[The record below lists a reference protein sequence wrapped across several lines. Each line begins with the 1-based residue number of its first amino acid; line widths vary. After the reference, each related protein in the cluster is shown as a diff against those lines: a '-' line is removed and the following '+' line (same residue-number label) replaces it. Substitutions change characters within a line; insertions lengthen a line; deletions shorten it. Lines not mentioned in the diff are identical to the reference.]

1 MAEKK
6 IKVQKIGEEEQPEQ
20 HPDAQDAAAEKEV
33 EAEVLNEQTESVDEL
48 LEIPEVD
55 LSPEDILALQ
65 ESLAESEAKAAEYL
79 DGWQRA
85 RAEFVNY
92 KKRMDRDRQQIYQE
106 ASARVIKRYLEILD
120 DLERA
125 LKDRPQE
132 GQGAA
137 WSQGIEL
144 IYQKMQSF
152 LDAEGVKPIQAQG
165 ELFDPN
171 LHEAIAQTESDDH
184 ESGEIIE
191 VMQRGYL
198 IGERVLRP
206 AIVRV
211 AA

>member
-6 IKVQKIGEEEQPEQ
+6 IRIEKIGEEEKSEQ
-20 HPDAQDAAAEKEV
+20 HPDTQDIAAEE
-33 EAEVLNEQTESVDEL
+33 EAEIKILNEQEEAVEEL
-48 LEIPEVD
+48 ADVPEVE
-55 LSPEDILALQ
+55 LSPEEIVALQ
-65 ESLAESEAKAAEYL
+65 ESLAQGEAKAAEYL

-92 KKRMDRDRQQIYQE
+92 KKRVERDRQQIYQE

-125 LKDRPQE
+125 LNDRPQE

-137 WSQGIEL
+137 WAEGIQL
-144 IYQKMQSF
+144 IYQKIGSF
-152 LDAEGVKPIQAQG
+152 LDAEGVKPIQTQG

-198 IGERVLRP
+198 IGDRVLRP